1 MNLDQ
6 LGLSPFGIASFAKCH
21 TVRPD
26 ERWEADVG
34 VVGVPFD
41 QGASYRSGTRFG
53 PKAIRD
59 WSVRFSSLGADP
71 PGYLDLRTDTRRGVC
86 KVVDTGDVD
95 ILPLVWEDNFERM
108 TDGVKRILDRGAIP
122 VTLGGDHAITFPLVR
137 AFEGAARP
145 ITVVHFDAHLDYRD
159 ETAGVRY
166 GHGHV
171 LRRVREL
178 DFVERIVSIGIRS
191 IRHQRNDVEDYR
203 AHGNTMICAWDVH
216 ANGADHYASVLP
228 NGQDVYVTFDI
239 DGMDASLVPG
249 TGTPEVGGLT
259 YEQARRFLELVVPN
273 NRLVGMD
280 LVEVNPL
287 YDPTQITA
295 LMASQLI
302 VETLG
307 FAFPGN

>member
-1 MNLDQ
+1 MNLDK
-6 LGLSPFGIASFAKCH
+6 LGLTPFGIASFAKCQI
-21 TVRPD
+21 VDD
-26 ERWEADVG
+26 ESWDADIAVL
-34 VVGVPFD
+34 GVPFD

-59 WSVRFSSLGADP
+59 WSVRFSAIGTDS
-71 PGYLDLRTDTRRGVC
+71 PGYLDLRTGTQRAVGR
-86 KVVDTGDVD
+86 VVDVGDVD
-95 ILPLVWEDNFERM
+95 ILPLVWEDNFARM
-108 TDGVKRILDRGAIP
+108 TEGISRILARGALP

-137 AFEGAARP
+137 AFEDRGP

-171 LRRVREL
+171 LRRTREL
-178 DFVERIVSIGIRS
+178 DWVEQIVSIGIRS
-191 IRHQRNDVEDYR
+191 LRHQRSDVDAHR
-203 AHGNTMICAWDVH
+203 ADGNLMICAWDVH
-216 ANGADHYASVLP
+216 DNGVDHYASVLP
-228 NGQDVYVTFDI
+228 QGKNIYITFDI
-239 DGMDASLVPG
+239 DGMDASLAPG

-259 YEQARRFLELVVPN
+259 YEQARRFLELVVTN
-273 NRLVGMD
+273 NRLVGFDM
-280 LVEVNPL
+280 VEVNPL

-295 LMASQLI
+295 LLASQLI